1 MVLGEGPNWSRRV
14 LSKKFKI
21 CDPPFYECHQIPNFD
36 SIVLLTTEFQTKRD
50 VSPGSP
56 VIIVVEFF
64 LVVVFF
70 GRGSQTRYPER
81 DKMEFTTSS

>member
-36 SIVLLTTEFQTKRD
+36 SVTDAE
-50 VSPGSP
+50 VAP
-56 VIIVVEFF
+56 VKEIIGEYYFIWTF
-64 LVVVFF
+64 
-70 GRGSQTRYPER
+70 
-81 DKMEFTTSS
+81 K